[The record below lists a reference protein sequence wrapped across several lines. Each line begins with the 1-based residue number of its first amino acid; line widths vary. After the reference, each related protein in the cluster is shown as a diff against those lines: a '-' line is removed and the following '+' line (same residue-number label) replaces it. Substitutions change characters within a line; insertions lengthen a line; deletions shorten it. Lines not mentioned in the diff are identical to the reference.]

1 MKQSAPRIQYLAE
14 RMAHACH
21 CMAKRTWQ
29 AVRCARC
36 RSADPVCASLRGGA
50 RSATQPLTTERPA
63 AEEHLTADCCGAS
76 WGCDGEKVPERQFT
90 TPERDRGEIEL
101 AGVREHES
109 SISPT
114 RARVLLFV
122 NMLASGRAAAV
133 TGLDQLK
140 LFRWCDVCER
150 RLACVLA
157 RRSSIPASP
166 WPPARGGEGG
176 RAGA

>member
-21 CMAKRTWQ
+21 CMARRMWQ
-29 AVRCARC
+29 ALRCARC
-36 RSADPVCASLRGGA
+36 RSTNPSALGLRGGA

-63 AEEHLTADCCGAS
+63 AQEHLTAHCCGAS
-76 WGCDGEKVPERQFT
+76 WGCDGEKVPERQLT

-114 RARVLLFV
+114 KTRMLLFV
-122 NMLASGRAAAV
+122 NLLASGRRCRYGLGPVQGFTDGVTYVSAGLLASWRAAA
-133 TGLDQLK
+133 
-140 LFRWCDVCER
+140 RSR
-150 RLACVLA
+150 R
-157 RRSSIPASP
+157 RRGRLQEG
-166 WPPARGGEGG
+166 RG
-176 RAGA
+176 